1 MGTTKKIIAGAA
13 AAAATGIAAAA
24 ARHMMKPG
32 VVDHVAAVGD
42 EGTLLAEGAKR
53 ATSRHATKKDAIAAG
68 RELAN
73 AKKPSRL
80 IIHKSD
86 GSVQREHEYVP
97 A

>member
-1 MGTTKKIIAGAA
+1 MSTTKKIIAGAA

-24 ARHMMKPG
+24 ARRMMKPN
-32 VVDHVAAVGD
+32 VVYHVAADGD
-42 EGTLLAEGAKR
+42 EWTLMAEGAKR
-53 ATSRHATKKDAIAAG
+53 ASSRHATKKDAISAG

-80 IIHKSD
+80 VIHKSD
-86 GSVQREHEYVP
+86 GTVQRTHEYVP